1 MSDIITKVISQE
13 VEWSRTGFLN
23 FKNNKVVLDTSN
35 GEYGPLEFDLNLL
48 EEKLKEHKEKLN
60 VSNR

>member
-1 MSDIITKVISQE
+1 MNDIITKVINQE
-13 VEWSRTGFLN
+13 VEWSRIGFLT
-23 FKNNKVVLDTSN
+23 FENNTVILDTSN

-60 VSNR
+60 KQL